1 MTTTLRFGSQNFFPL
16 PLHHNS
22 LNHYHLNPIPNS
34 TKTTLRVSA
43 KKKSTIEGISD
54 ELNSIASLNLDH
66 APSRRHVRQAFTHV
80 HQQLDHILFKVI
92 T

>member
-1 MTTTLRFGSQNFFPL
+1 MTTTLRFGSQNHFPL
-16 PLHHNS
+16 PLHHN
-22 LNHYHLNPIPNS
+22 PISKNS
-34 TKTTLRVSA
+34 TKTTLRLRVNA

>member
-1 MTTTLRFGSQNFFPL
+1 MTTTLRFGSQNHFPL
-16 PLHHNS
+16 PLHHN
-22 LNHYHLNPIPNS
+22 PISN
-34 TKTTLRVSA
+34 TKTTLRVNA
-43 KKKSTIEGISD
+43 KKKKKSTIEGISD

-92 T
+92 HLIS